1 MISPF
6 ALSSDRRSR
15 VSMEWDLSKDIHYRI
30 WLGETHNL
38 HKHEVS
44 FAVTSLKYPTHFK
57 NGGGPT
63 GLP

>member
-1 MISPF
+1 
-6 ALSSDRRSR
+6 
-15 VSMEWDLSKDIHYRI
+15 MEWDLSKDIHYRI

-44 FAVTSLKYPTHFK
+44 FAVTSLKYLTHFK